1 MATRDMATVI
11 IKSKSKA
18 AKQMLEFLKT
28 QSYAIVIEDKEPNA
42 GVQRSLDEA
51 KAGKVIRA
59 KNVDE
64 LIYKLKQ

>member
-1 MATRDMATVI
+1 MATKDMATVI

-28 QSYAIVIEDKEPNA
+28 QPYAIVLEDKEPNA
-42 GVQRSLDEA
+42 GVQKSLDEA
-51 KAGKVIRA
+51 KKGKVIKA

-64 LIYKLKQ
+64 LIYKLNQ